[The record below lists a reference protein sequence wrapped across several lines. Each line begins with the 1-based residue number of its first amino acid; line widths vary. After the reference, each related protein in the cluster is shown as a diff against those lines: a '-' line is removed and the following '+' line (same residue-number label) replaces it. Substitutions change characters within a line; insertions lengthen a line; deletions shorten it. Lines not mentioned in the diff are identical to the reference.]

1 VTGDQTTDDP
11 LTQTVLAAFADV
23 MGEPAPRGADT
34 VPDDAETWTS
44 LTHVHLVFEVESRL
58 GLTLPETALLHGG
71 SLGSLMEAAR
81 AGAR

>member
-1 VTGDQTTDDP
+1 MTEDQLTDDP
-11 LTQTVLAAFADV
+11 FTRTVLEAFADV
-23 MGEPAPRGADT
+23 MGEPALRGADT
-34 VPDDAETWTS
+34 VPDDAEIWTS

-71 SLGSLMEAAR
+71 SLGSLIEAAR

>member
-1 VTGDQTTDDP
+1 
-11 LTQTVLAAFADV
+11 
-23 MGEPAPRGADT
+23 

-81 AGAR
+81 AGVR